1 MIRKLFLLMAAL
13 LTGLTATARE
23 RQNFDKD
30 WRFMLADSVQMA
42 QAEYDDSSWRQLDVP
57 HDWAIEGD
65 FYEIVVGT
73 GAWVRGCYY
82 SNLSQ
87 GYGCPQGYSPRLYK
101 QKK

>member
-1 MIRKLFLLMAAL
+1 MIRKFFLLVTAL
-13 LTGLTATARE
+13 LAGLTATARE

-65 FYEIVVGT
+65 FYAIPVVRVGERSLAAPAGIVST
-73 GAWVRGCYY
+73 SRSTRWRRC
-82 SNLSQ
+82 L
-87 GYGCPQGYSPRLYK
+87 
-101 QKK
+101 